1 MAVHQT
7 SFILKVLNG
16 ANAGAAVRLKTGS
29 IIIGHSISSD
39 IILHDEEI
47 ADHHAQLTITAR
59 NLMLKPLV
67 QPVLLDGHEVGVA
80 EVELQPGQI
89 VKLGRVEFVVVD
101 SLAANDRR
109 AASPRAHSGA
119 EKASAERRTGNKPNL
134 TQSPLRSG
142 GSKTEQPASQ
152 SRKSGSIPYLWLGL
166 GLLLL
171 GNLIYFAPQLGSFM
185 KSAGI
190 GKSDEQ
196 QVEALM
202 KKLGQNDFDL
212 QEQPDGSLKLYGY
225 VDTIAQRNELLK
237 DIQQAGLKA
246 NANIWSQEE
255 LVENATMI
263 CNTLGEAGV
272 RVKGLD
278 HGNLLADGFVSSD
291 DAWARV
297 KANIMDDITGIRAVN
312 DQNIQTLERFKAAF
326 AQFIG
331 KNGLSNR
338 VSLSSEAKAVIVKG
352 ELTKQEIA
360 QLKTLREE
368 FIKSYDGVTPDILL
382 KVGDVK
388 DRIKLSIRSVS
399 IGKVPFIVSKDGKKY
414 QEGANLGENY
424 FIKSIKSDYIM
435 LTNNGVDIPFYY
447 GIEEQKSDVAD

>member
-1 MAVHQT
+1 MAVQQT

-47 ADHHAQLTITAR
+47 ADHHAQLTITSG
-59 NLMLKPLV
+59 NIVLKPLV

-80 EVELQPGQI
+80 EVDLQPGQI

-109 AASPRAHSGA
+109 AVPPRARSGA
-119 EKASAERRTGNKPNL
+119 ERASAERRASNS
-134 TQSPLRSG
+134 QAMA
-142 GSKTEQPASQ
+142 QPAVRAGADKAQPTASQ
-152 SRKSGSIPYLWLGL
+152 SRKNGSIPYLWLGL
-166 GLLLL
+166 SLLLL
-171 GNLIYFAPQLGSFM
+171 GNLIYFAPQVTQFM

-196 QVEALM
+196 QVEVLM
-202 KKLGQNDFDL
+202 AKLGQSDFDL
-212 QEQPDGSLKLYGY
+212 QKQPDGSLKLYGY
-225 VDTIAQRNELLK
+225 VDSIAQRNELLK
-237 DIQQAGLKA
+237 EIQQAGLKA
-246 NANIWSQEE
+246 NASIWSQEE
-255 LVENATMI
+255 LVENASMI

-272 RVKGLD
+272 RVKSLD

-291 DAWARV
+291 EAWARV
-297 KANIMDDITGIRAVN
+297 KANIMNDITGIRAVN
-312 DQNIQTLERFKAAF
+312 DQNIQTLERFQAAF

-331 KNGLSNR
+331 KNGLSSR
-338 VSLSSEAKAVIVKG
+338 VTLSSEPNEVIVKG
-352 ELTKQEIA
+352 ELTKQEIT

-368 FIKSYDGVTPDILL
+368 FIKSYDGVTPDIVL

-424 FIKSIKSDYIM
+424 FIKAINSDYIM